1 MTDASL
7 VTAPLRRWSGG
18 KVLASVIAAAAALVT
33 GGLAMPAGVS
43 AEGVTPPKP
52 VPVSRTVSRTVAQ
65 PIERPAAEAPP
76 PAKAPD
82 PPPSQEDIE
91 TIPAKKLFG
100 YKPEAA
106 KMKARAIGYYSR
118 GCLAGGQRLEPTGPQ
133 WQAMRLT
140 RNRNWGHPV
149 LIEYVKQLAKD
160 VTAKDGWPGLLVG
173 DLTQPRGGP
182 MLTGHAS
189 HQVGLDA
196 DIWLTPMPDRHLS
209 FEEREKMSAISM
221 LKNRLDVNP
230 EVFTDKTVALIR
242 RAASYPEVARV
253 GVNPAI
259 KVALCRAN
267 GGKDAPWLNKIQ
279 GWRGHHYHM
288 HIRLSC
294 PADSRAA
301 GCRDQGPPGG
311 TSCAD
316 AEKWYAAT
324 KAEMERPKK
333 PKPRPDRAQPKPK
346 PKPEMMLSGLPEACR
361 AVLEAPAAGG
371 ISDVIVPPEPKP
383 GLLRKAAAQAGQVL
397 KGTR

>member
-1 MTDASL
+1 MKYKSRVSSFD
-7 VTAPLRRWSGG
+7 
-18 KVLASVIAAAAALVT
+18 LASISPARRLTLAVRFASALAFAALLP
-33 GGLAMPAGVS
+33 LAAMTAS
-43 AEGVTPPKP
+43 HAQAENTITPPKP
-52 VPVSRTVSRTVAQ
+52 VPASRSQ
-65 PIERPAAEAPP
+65 AEAPVP
-76 PAKAPD
+76 VKAPN
-82 PPPSQEDIE
+82 PPPSQEDIDQ
-91 TIPAKKLFG
+91 IPAKKLFG

-106 KMKARAIGYYSR
+106 KLKARAIGYYSR
-118 GCLAGGQRLEPTGPQ
+118 GCLAGGQRLDPTGPQ

-140 RNRNWGHPV
+140 RNRNWGHPA
-149 LIEYVKQLAKD
+149 LIDYIKRLAKD

-209 FEEREKMSAISM
+209 FEEREKMSATSM

-242 RAASYPEVARV
+242 RAASYPEVARI

-267 GGKDAPWLNKIQ
+267 GGKDAPWLAKIQ

-294 PADSRAA
+294 PADSRGA

-311 TSCAD
+311 TSCAQ

-324 KAEMERPKK
+324 KAAMERPRKPTRRAEQPK
-333 PKPRPDRAQPKPK
+333 PKTKPK
-346 PKPEMMLSGLPEACR
+346 PKPEMLLSGLPDACR
-361 AVLEAPAAGG
+361 AVLEAPSTGG
-371 ISDVIVPPEPKP
+371 ISDVIVPPDRKP
-383 GLLRKAAAQAGQVL
+383 GLMRKVSAQANRALRGGL
-397 KGTR
+397 R